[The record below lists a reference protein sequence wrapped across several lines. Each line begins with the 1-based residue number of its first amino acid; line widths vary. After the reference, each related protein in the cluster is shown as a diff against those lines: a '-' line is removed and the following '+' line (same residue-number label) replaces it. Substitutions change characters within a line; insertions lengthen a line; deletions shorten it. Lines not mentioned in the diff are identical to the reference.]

1 MVQNLY
7 TVVMSHINF
16 EISLF
21 LFVIITSGI
30 FYLPINRW
38 EYRISEKN
46 RIALEKKIKKR
57 NSKIKALKNLKRT
70 ANNLSQ
76 AITS

>member
-1 MVQNLY
+1 
-7 TVVMSHINF
+7 MSHINF

-38 EYRISEKN
+38 EYKISEKN

-70 ANNLSQ
+70 ANNLSNLSR

>member
-1 MVQNLY
+1 
-7 TVVMSHINF
+7 MSHINF

-21 LFVIITSGI
+21 SFVIITSGI

-70 ANNLSQ
+70 ANNLARDINS
-76 AITS
+76 SNNYENL

>member
-1 MVQNLY
+1 
-7 TVVMSHINF
+7 MSQINF

-38 EYRISEKN
+38 EFRISEKN

-57 NSKIKALKNLKRT
+57 NSKIKALKKLKRT
-70 ANNLSQ
+70 ANNLSR

>member
-1 MVQNLY
+1 
-7 TVVMSHINF
+7 MSYIHF

-21 LFVIITSGI
+21 LFVIVTSGI

-57 NSKIKALKNLKRT
+57 NSKIKALKILKKT
-70 ANNLSQ
+70 ASNLSR

>member
-1 MVQNLY
+1 MNFI
-7 TVVMSHINF
+7 MSYINF

-38 EYRISEKN
+38 EYKISEKN

-57 NSKIKALKNLKRT
+57 NSKIKALKNLKKT
-70 ANNLSQ
+70 ANNLSRV
-76 AITS
+76 ITS

>member
-1 MVQNLY
+1 MHFI
-7 TVVMSHINF
+7 MSYINF

-21 LFVIITSGI
+21 LFVIISSGI

-46 RIALEKKIKKR
+46 RIALEKQIKKR
-57 NSKIKALKNLKRT
+57 NAKIRALKNLKRT
-70 ANNLSQ
+70 ANQLSQ
-76 AITS
+76 ALTI

>member
-1 MVQNLY
+1 
-7 TVVMSHINF
+7 MSHINF

-46 RIALEKKIKKR
+46 RIVLEKKIKKR

-70 ANNLSQ
+70 ANNLSNLSR
-76 AITS
+76 AITP

>member
-1 MVQNLY
+1 MQFN
-7 TVVMSHINF
+7 MSQINF

>member
-1 MVQNLY
+1 MHFI
-7 TVVMSHINF
+7 MSHINF

-38 EYRISEKN
+38 EYKISEKN
-46 RIALEKKIKKR
+46 RIALERKIQKR
-57 NSKIKALKNLKRT
+57 NTKIKALKKLKRT
-70 ANNLSQ
+70 ANELSKV
-76 AITS
+76 ITA

>member
-1 MVQNLY
+1 MHFI
-7 TVVMSHINF
+7 MSYINF

-21 LFVIITSGI
+21 LFVIISSGI

-46 RIALEKKIKKR
+46 RIALEKQIKKR
-57 NSKIKALKNLKRT
+57 NAKIRALKNLKRT
-70 ANNLSQ
+70 ANQLSQ
-76 AITS
+76 ALTT

>member
-1 MVQNLY
+1 
-7 TVVMSHINF
+7 MSHINF
-16 EISLF
+16 EIFLF

-38 EYRISEKN
+38 EYKISEKN

-70 ANNLSQ
+70 ANNLSNLSR
-76 AITS
+76 AITP

>member
-1 MVQNLY
+1 MNFI
-7 TVVMSHINF
+7 MSYINF

-38 EYRISEKN
+38 EYKISEKN

-70 ANNLSQ
+70 ANNLSE
-76 AITS
+76 AINS

>member
-1 MVQNLY
+1 MHFI
-7 TVVMSHINF
+7 MSYINF

-21 LFVIITSGI
+21 LFVIISSGI

-57 NSKIKALKNLKRT
+57 SAKIRALKNLKRT
-70 ANNLSQ
+70 ANQLSQ
-76 AITS
+76 ALTT

>member
-1 MVQNLY
+1 
-7 TVVMSHINF
+7 MSHINF
-16 EISLF
+16 EIFLF

-38 EYRISEKN
+38 EYKISEKN

-57 NSKIKALKNLKRT
+57 NSKINM
-70 ANNLSQ
+70 
-76 AITS
+76 

>member
-1 MVQNLY
+1 
-7 TVVMSHINF
+7 MSHINY

-21 LFVIITSGI
+21 LFVLITSGI

-38 EYRISEKN
+38 EYKISEKN

-57 NSKIKALKNLKRT
+57 NSKIKAIKKLKRT
-70 ANNLSQ
+70 ANQLSQ
-76 AITS
+76 ALTS

>member
-1 MVQNLY
+1 
-7 TVVMSHINF
+7 MSHINF
-16 EISLF
+16 EIFLF
-21 LFVIITSGI
+21 LLLIITSGI

-38 EYRISEKN
+38 EYKISEEK

-57 NSKIKALKNLKRT
+57 NSKIKALKILKKT
-70 ANNLSQ
+70 ANNLSR

>member
-1 MVQNLY
+1 
-7 TVVMSHINF
+7 MSHINF

-46 RIALEKKIKKR
+46 RIALEKKIKQR
-57 NSKIKALKNLKRT
+57 NAKIRALKILKRT
-70 ANNLSQ
+70 TNQLSQ
-76 AITS
+76 ALTT

>member
-1 MVQNLY
+1 MHFI
-7 TVVMSHINF
+7 MSYINF

-21 LFVIITSGI
+21 LFVIISSGI

-46 RIALEKKIKKR
+46 RIALEKQIKKR
-57 NSKIKALKNLKRT
+57 NAKIRALKILKRT
-70 ANNLSQ
+70 ANQLSQ
-76 AITS
+76 ALTT